1 MNVLL
6 FIITIVVSFII
17 VRLGAIAFELTGL
30 QWSLAKFQSLS
41 CFTGTGFTTKEA
53 ELITGHPQRRRIA
66 TVLIILGHAG
76 FITLVATFANS
87 LTASKLIPNIKIPF
101 LHLALPAAI
110 LPWANLAI
118 IVVIVYILYRFSANA
133 KIAKKITNF
142 LRRRL
147 IQQDV
152 VKRVTFEELAV
163 STGGYGITSIDIHKD
178 SPIVDKLL
186 KDSGLKE
193 HDVTV
198 LVIERDK
205 KSTPNPS
212 ANTKILAG
220 DTLICF
226 GRLAKIK
233 KTIYRSVEK

>member
-1 MNVLL
+1 MNVFL
-6 FIITIVVSFII
+6 FIVTIIVSFIA

-66 TVLIILGHAG
+66 TVLMILGHAG

-87 LTASKLIPNIKIPF
+87 LTVSKLLPQIKIPF
-101 LHLALPAAI
+101 IHLDLPAGI

-118 IVVIVYILYRFSANA
+118 IVIVVYILYRLSTHA
-133 KIAKKITNF
+133 KIAKKITEF

-147 IQQDV
+147 IQKDV

-163 STGGYGITSIDIHKD
+163 STGGYGVTSIDIQKD
-178 SPIVDKLL
+178 SSIVDKSL

-198 LVIERDK
+198 LVIERNK

-226 GRLAKIK
+226 GKLSKIK
-233 KTIYRSVEK
+233 KTIHHSVEK

>member
-1 MNVLL
+1 MNVFL
-6 FIITIVVSFII
+6 FIVTIVVSFIV

-66 TVLIILGHAG
+66 TVLMILGHAG

-87 LTASKLIPNIKIPF
+87 LTANKIFPKITIPF
-101 LHLALPAAI
+101 LRLVVPTSI
-110 LPWANLAI
+110 LPWANLLV
-118 IVVIVYILYRFSANA
+118 IVVVIYILYRITTQA
-133 KIAKKITNF
+133 KIAKKITDF
-142 LRRRL
+142 LRRSL
-147 IQQDV
+147 IRKDV
-152 VKRVTFEELAV
+152 IKRVTFEELAV
-163 STGGYGITSIDIHKD
+163 STGGYGITSIDIHQD
-178 SPIVDKLL
+178 SPIIDKPL

-198 LVIERDK
+198 LVIERNN

-226 GRLAKIK
+226 GKLAKIK
-233 KTIYRSVEK
+233 KTIHKTAEK